1 MVRTRVDL
9 IGHVFDRPL
18 AELAD
23 DAAALVDELAAL
35 AKSGTETDAKI
46 VLADRAPIRVVAVQQ
61 GASPAVDIDA
71 IAIASVPGAFG
82 NYAVRWQRRDTSLE
96 ARDHNGTALP
106 ALPDHQKIIGR
117 GDARMLLTT
126 VLRMIQ
132 RPAPALVD
140 LGGGAQYPLLP
151 ETTLGRTAL
160 SDIVIPDDR
169 LTKVAWIY
177 EWSDDAWWVRVGQ
190 EAGNI
195 TLNGEAGWKRRELKH
210 DDVVASGL
218 FGVRF
223 LLAH

>member
-1 MVRTRVDL
+1 MVRTAVDL

-23 DAAALVDELAAL
+23 DAPALVDELVAF

-46 VLADRAPIRVVAVQQ
+46 LLADRAPVRVVAVQH
-61 GASPAVDIDA
+61 GTRHSTDIDA
-71 IAIASVPGAFG
+71 IAIGSVPGAFG
-82 NYAVRWQRRDTSLE
+82 NYAVRWQRRDAQLE

-106 ALPDHQKIIGR
+106 DLPDHQKIIGR
-117 GDARMLLTT
+117 GDARMLITT

-132 RPAPALVD
+132 RPTPASID
-140 LGGGAQYPLLP
+140 LGGGAQFPLVP

-160 SDIVIPDDR
+160 SDIVIPDGR
-169 LTKVAWIY
+169 LSKIAWIY
-177 EWSDDAWWVRVGQ
+177 EWSDDTWWVRAGKGG
-190 EAGNI
+190 GNI
-195 TLNGEAGWKRRELKH
+195 TLNGVAGWERRELKH